1 MAATQSSFN
10 YFRLT
15 SGMLRDTVK
24 LWSFSL
30 NTNSRCCHCSF
41 LVRLNVTVLWER
53 SLKKFQQH
61 FVGLGFVVFDNISF
75 LFHVFLFNLPQL
87 MRVTLYKFACFREF
101 FYQYAIRNEN
111 KGQKKLVQN
120 TLTLVLSL
128 HTTSYDLLLRRHLL
142 FSNCCFLK

>member
-1 MAATQSSFN
+1 MAATQASFS

-15 SGMLRDTVK
+15 SGMLCDTAK

-53 SLKKFQQH
+53 PSNKFRQH
-61 FVGLGFVVFDNISF
+61 FVGLGFIVFDSISF

-87 MRVTLYKFACFREF
+87 MRVTLYKFACCREF
-101 FYQYAIRNEN
+101 FYQYPIPNEN

-142 FSNCCFLK
+142 FSKCYFVK